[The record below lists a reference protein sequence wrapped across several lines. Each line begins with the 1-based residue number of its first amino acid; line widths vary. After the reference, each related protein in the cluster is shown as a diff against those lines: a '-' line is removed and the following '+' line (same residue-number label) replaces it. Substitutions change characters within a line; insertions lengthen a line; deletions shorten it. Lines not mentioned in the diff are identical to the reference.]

1 LFLTRDELQQQE
13 KLCWFCG
20 GYTFTLM
27 ISSVIIVSVFPM
39 SNWWMLVP
47 LVFGLITGGLTAL
60 VYGLIARAEEAIAR
74 LDAFCLSNKMQ

>member
-1 LFLTRDELQQQE
+1 
-13 KLCWFCG
+13 
-20 GYTFTLM
+20 
-27 ISSVIIVSVFPM
+27 
-39 SNWWMLVP
+39 MLVP